1 MEEVHDRLDDD
12 GGEHAEEEVEAVDGR
27 LHRGQK
33 QPQPVHQKIAQNI
46 GKGDERDLDGDLVDA
61 LVHGDIALVVHFG
74 ARDEVL
80 LVAHAAHPALLPYD
94 VEVDDAADRRA
105 QKPERRHR
113 EAEAL
118 AAFKAVLRLVD
129 VAVVHGLPRTLPVA
143 EGQQDARRLK
153 EARDDECGKNGD
165 GKPEDA
171 LQKVGRH
178 RRHARVED
186 LHAALFVHLAFGRLE
201 RRGDEAERQ
210 RVIGEDLQKR
220 RAVAAEE
227 LRIEEVFLRH
237 ARVNGGDDEQHDAA
251 QHRGGD
257 EGVAQGFD
265 EPLERVRHQ
274 QADEQDGDDVEG
286 SPNTKVPEIF
296 HVRLLSEGFGSGK
309 RAVHI

>member
-1 MEEVHDRLDDD
+1 M
-12 GGEHAEEEVEAVDGR
+12 
-27 LHRGQK
+27 
-33 QPQPVHQKIAQNI
+33 
-46 GKGDERDLDGDLVDA
+46 
-61 LVHGDIALVVHFG
+61 HFG

-105 QKPERRHR
+105 QKPERCHR

-129 VAVVHGLPRTLPVA
+129 VAVVHRLARTLSVA
-143 EGQQDARRLK
+143 EGQQDARRLEEVGHK
-153 EARDDECGKNGD
+153 DVGDKDGD

-171 LQKVGRH
+171 LQEVGRH

-186 LHAALFVHLAFGRLE
+186 LHAAFLVHLAFGRLE

-257 EGVAQGFD
+257 EGVAQGLD

-274 QADEQDGDDVEG
+274 EADEQDGDDVEG